1 MPIMKILNSDERET
15 FEIPP
20 VFSGVDRQKYF
31 EFPLKIIRFIKSLRT
46 PTNQVC
52 FLVAFGYFK
61 ATKMFFSKKFHQK
74 DIVFVARRFGI
85 DPNQVKIESYE
96 KPTYHRHKT
105 IIREYF
111 GFREFD
117 EEARKIVI
125 KEISSIIRSQLRAKL
140 ILIRITEI
148 LMSRKIE
155 IPNYTILA
163 NLIIDKIK
171 NHKQEL
177 VMIIENRLTPETR
190 KMLDALLE
198 KEDNQSSKIQ
208 RYKLTLLKK
217 FHQSTRPK
225 KIKANIDDLKTLK
238 ELFQSLEGLL
248 KALNL
253 THEGIKYYAHSVIK
267 SEIFQVSRRADEDRY
282 LHLIAFVTHQYFKLQ
297 DLLIDTFLIA
307 VQNSINIST
316 REHKELYYEKRKEK
330 NKSIKRVVDYLDK
343 NVVVISTIRKIVNEP
358 NLSDAEKIEGV
369 QALLV
374 EYERQHSEIKE
385 NISHFKEE
393 SEKVLKDADFY
404 SIVETKSVKLQNRA
418 SDIVKDIEFDAD
430 TSSKILMAA
439 IEYYK
444 KKDGAIDKKA
454 PADFL

>member
-1 MPIMKILNSDERET
+1 MPIMKILNSEERET

-61 ATKMFFSKKFHQK
+61 ATKMFFSRKFHQK
-74 DIVFVARRFGI
+74 DIAFVAKRFGI
-85 DPNQVKIESYE
+85 DPKQVKIESYE
-96 KPTYHRHKT
+96 KTTYHRHKI

-111 GFREFD
+111 AFREFD

-148 LMSRKIE
+148 LISRKIE
-155 IPNYTILA
+155 IPSYTILA
-163 NLIIDKIK
+163 NLIIDEIR

-177 VMIIENRLTPETR
+177 VMVIENHLTSEIR
-190 KMLDALLE
+190 QMLDALLK
-198 KEDNQSSKIQ
+198 KEDKQTSKIQ

-225 KIKANIDDLKTLK
+225 KIKSNIEDLRTLK
-238 ELFQSLEGLL
+238 EIFQSLEGLI

-267 SEIFQVSRRADEDRY
+267 SEIFQVSRRAD
-282 LHLIAFVTHQYFKLQ
+282 
-297 DLLIDTFLIA
+297 
-307 VQNSINIST
+307 
-316 REHKELYYEKRKEK
+316 
-330 NKSIKRVVDYLDK
+330 
-343 NVVVISTIRKIVNEP
+343 
-358 NLSDAEKIEGV
+358 
-369 QALLV
+369 
-374 EYERQHSEIKE
+374 
-385 NISHFKEE
+385 
-393 SEKVLKDADFY
+393 
-404 SIVETKSVKLQNRA
+404 
-418 SDIVKDIEFDAD
+418 
-430 TSSKILMAA
+430 
-439 IEYYK
+439 
-444 KKDGAIDKKA
+444 
-454 PADFL
+454 